1 MHVTVRHRSVFCA
14 CSTKCLTW
22 TVTFAFIAK
31 TYFFSNFTPPA
42 VIKRVEMK
50 SWIGH
55 AKVRLANVAK
65 IGFLHLHWCFWCLK
79 FEYILIYL
87 TPSACFNAESTF
99 DDQFVNWHTKKCQL
113 HILSCFQKVDPFKW
127 IDNQMKTATSVPS
140 LRWHFYINTKLL
152 FTANYG
158 CQNPFEH
165 FGALL
170 DIYQGYKSIIHWE
183 DTSNIFMCTNSAW
196 G

>member
-1 MHVTVRHRSVFCA
+1 MKLSSLCDASPFHQVFKVNLWALHKGVSLIAGLYVESAKMHVTVRHRSVFCA

-113 HILSCFQKVDPFKW
+113 HILSCFQKVDPFK
-127 IDNQMKTATSVPS
+127 
-140 LRWHFYINTKLL
+140 
-152 FTANYG
+152 
-158 CQNPFEH
+158 
-165 FGALL
+165 
-170 DIYQGYKSIIHWE
+170 
-183 DTSNIFMCTNSAW
+183 
-196 G
+196 